1 VTAGGL
7 RVRRGGIEDVDA
19 VLALERQVAEAPH
32 WTRESYASIV
42 GNFVPAGDAC
52 AGYHEAA
59 GGEQDG
65 AGRVRRA
72 LFVVE
77 ESGDLLGF
85 SVGSVWGGEL
95 IVTAVGKERNPL
107 WGELETVVVAQAE
120 RRRGAGRALCL
131 AVVEWCRV
139 EGAERVDL
147 EVRAGSGGAVTLY
160 EDLGFGVTGHRRG
173 YYSDPVED
181 ALLMALRVRGAD
193 VDGGPPSP
201 DAR

>member
-1 VTAGGL
+1 MTAGRW

-32 WTRESYASIV
+32 WSRESYAAIV
-42 GNFVPAGDAC
+42 GKSVLAGDVC
-52 AGYHEAA
+52 AGYPGAA
-59 GGEQDG
+59 GGEQGG
-65 AGRVRRA
+65 AGRVRRT

-85 SVGSVWGGEL
+85 SVGSLWGGEL
-95 IVTAVGKERNPL
+95 IVTAVGNERNPL

-147 EVRAGSGGAVTLY
+147 EVRAGSGGAVALY
-160 EDLGFGVTGHRRG
+160 EDLGFCVTARRRG

-181 ALLMALRVRGAD
+181 ALLMALRVTGAE
-193 VDGGPPSP
+193 VDGGPPGL